1 MIKIAQGNLLRAD
14 VEALVNT
21 VNCDGFMGKGIALQF
36 KRAFPEN
43 FTVYQRDCRAGQVK
57 PGSMLTV
64 ATGSMVNP
72 AYIINFPTKLHWRER
87 SRMEDIRT
95 GLEALVAEIRRLG
108 IRSIAIPPL
117 GCGNGGL
124 DWRVVKPLILSAVSQ
139 LPAVE
144 FHIFEPVGAPA
155 PADMPVGTARPK
167 MTPGRAAIIKLMERY
182 SALDYRRTL
191 LEIQKLAYFMQE
203 AGEPLQLRFVAATY
217 GPYADNLNKVL
228 ERLQGHF
235 LNGVGDRVS
244 PDVEIELMP
253 NAAEEADAFLAA
265 APESTRHHLDRVTKL
280 ISGFESPYGM
290 ELLSSAHWAATRI
303 GAPTDVS
310 AIITQRVHAWNDR
323 KRSVLKPQHIRIA
336 VDRLREERWLKP
348 DAEK

>member
-1 MIKIAQGNLLRAD
+1 MQKMTQGNLLRAD

-43 FTVYQRDCRAGQVK
+43 FKVYARTCRMGQVA
-57 PGSMLTV
+57 PGNMLTV
-64 ATGSMVNP
+64 ATGAMVNP
-72 AYIINFPTKLHWRER
+72 LYIINFPTKLHWREK
-87 SRMEDIRT
+87 SRLEYIQI

-124 DWRVVKPLILSAVSQ
+124 DWRLVKPLIVSAISQ
-139 LPAVE
+139 LPNVE
-144 FHIFEPVGAPA
+144 FQLFEPVGAPA
-155 PADMPVGTARPK
+155 PADMPVGTSRPN
-167 MTPGRAAIIKLMERY
+167 MTPGRAAIIKLMDQY

-191 LEIQKLAYFMQE
+191 LEIHKLAYFMQE
-203 AGEPLQLRFVAATY
+203 AGEPLRLHFVAATY

-235 LNGVGDRVS
+235 ISGVGDRAA
-244 PDVEIELMP
+244 PDVEIELLP
-253 NAAEEADAFLAA
+253 VAVAAADAFLAA
-265 APESTRHHLDRVTKL
+265 GSESTQYHLGCVAKL

-290 ELLSSAHWAATRI
+290 ELLSSVHWAATRI
-303 GAPTDVS
+303 GAPTADLS
-310 AIITQRVHAWNDR
+310 IITTRVHTWNDR
-323 KRSVLKPQHIRIA
+323 KRRMLKPQHIRVA
-336 VDRLREERWLKP
+336 VDRLRGERWLP
-348 DAEK
+348 